1 MKTLKELHLTRKGKV
16 SDKWSSYLDFYDR
29 LFSSFRLEDIKLLE
43 IGVQNGG
50 SLETWSSYF
59 PNAQIF
65 VGCDINQ
72 KCRDLIYQDKKIHVV
87 VGDANS
93 ETAYQQV
100 RQLTTYLDVIIDDG
114 SHQSRDIFLS
124 FLNYFPLL
132 KPGGLFIVEDAHT
145 LFMNQYGGGI
155 LNNHSAQKFF
165 YKLSDFVSYEF
176 WSNHVSLEAFFADFF
191 PTDQMPQFLVDGW
204 VESVQ
209 FRNSMI
215 VIEKAITPSH
225 NKLGARLI
233 AGSEAVVE
241 PSILEQKPD
250 SRVF

>member
-1 MKTLKELHLTRKGKV
+1 MKTLKELHLNKKGKV

-29 LFSSFRLEDIKLLE
+29 LFSSLRFEDIKLLE

-50 SLETWSSYF
+50 SLETWSLYF
-59 PNAQIF
+59 SNAQLL
-65 VGCDINQ
+65 VGCDINS
-72 KCRDLIYQDKKIHVV
+72 KCGELIYQDKKTHIV
-87 VGDANS
+87 VGDANG
-93 ETAYQQV
+93 EAAYQQI
-100 RQLTTYLDVIIDDG
+100 RQFSADFDIVIDDG

-145 LFMNQYGGGI
+145 LFMSQYGGGI
-155 LNNHSAQKFF
+155 INNLSAQKFF

-176 WSNHVSLEAFFADFF
+176 WSSHVSLEAFFADFF
-191 PTDQMPQFLVDGW
+191 PTGIPQFLLDGW

-215 VIEKAITPSH
+215 VIEKAIVPSH
-225 NKLGARLI
+225 SKLGARLI
-233 AGSEAVVE
+233 AGSDANVE

-250 SRVF
+250 SRAF

>member
-1 MKTLKELHLTRKGKV
+1 MKTLKELHLAKSGKV

-29 LFSSFRLEDIKLLE
+29 LFSSLRLADIKLLE

-50 SLETWSSYF
+50 SLESWSSYF
-59 PNAQIF
+59 TNAQLL
-65 VGCDINQ
+65 VGCDINP
-72 KCRDLIYQDKKIHVV
+72 KCGELIYQDKKTQIV
-87 VGDANS
+87 VGDANGDA
-93 ETAYQQV
+93 AYQQI
-100 RQLTTYLDVIIDDG
+100 RQLCTDFDIVIDDG
-114 SHQSRDIFLS
+114 SHQSRDILLS

-145 LFMNQYGGGI
+145 LFMSQYGGGV

-176 WSNHVSLEAFFADFF
+176 WSAHVSLDAYFCDFF
-191 PTDQMPQFLVDGW
+191 QPGKMPQFLLDGW

-215 VIEKAITPSH
+215 IIEKATVPSH
-225 NKLGARLI
+225 SKLGSRLI
-233 AGSEAVVE
+233 AGSAAIVE
-241 PSILEQKPD
+241 PSILVQNPD
-250 SRVF
+250 SRAF

>member
-1 MKTLKELHLTRKGKV
+1 MKSLKELHLTKTGKV

-29 LFSSFRLEDIKLLE
+29 LFSSLRLEDVKLLE

-59 PNAQIF
+59 PNAQLL
-65 VGCDINQ
+65 VGCDINP
-72 KCRDLIYQDKKIHVV
+72 KCGGLSYQDKRTHIV

-93 ETAYQQV
+93 EAAYQQV
-100 RQLTTYLDVIIDDG
+100 RQLTADFDIVIDDG

-132 KPGGLFIVEDAHT
+132 KPGGIFIVEDAHT
-145 LFMNQYGGGI
+145 LFMNQYGGGV
-155 LNNHSAQKFF
+155 LNSHSAQQFF

-176 WSNHVSLEAFFADFF
+176 WSSHVSLEAFFADFF
-191 PTDQMPQFLVDGW
+191 PTGQMPQFLLDGW

-215 VIEKAITPSH
+215 IIEKAMAPSH
-225 NKLGARLI
+225 SKLGARLI

-241 PSILEQKPD
+241 PSILEQKPE